1 MSSHIDSYLQSPTG
15 KLHTRNRKGKTDS
28 AIFIWSVMVLSKMK
42 AAGPWVFLHLP
53 LSRALGLSLK
63 FIRRFHQIVHG
74 AWTQYF
80 FGNLSQIP
88 QSLVGIGHHMKCW
101 QNLFTSVR
109 RYLPWLTKRY
119 FKSGAAAK
127 EKLLPCVPATV
138 REVAVC
144 QYLKGSKARWPKSP
158 VSKSKEIPCLCCADI
173 WFRQH
178 FPLTI
183 SFHGCWAARTI
194 I

>member
-1 MSSHIDSYLQSPTG
+1 MSSHIDSYLQSPTV
-15 KLHTRNRKGKTDS
+15 KLHARNRKGKTDS
-28 AIFIWSVMVLSKMK
+28 AIFIWIVMVLSKMK
-42 AAGPWVFLHLP
+42 AAGPLVFLHLP

-88 QSLVGIGHHMKCW
+88 QSLVGTGHHMKCW
-101 QNLFTSVR
+101 RNLFTSVR
-109 RYLPWLTKRY
+109 RHLPWLTKRY

-127 EKLLPCVPATV
+127 EKLLPCVLATV

-144 QYLKGSKARWPKSP
+144 QYLKRSKARWPKSP
-158 VSKSKEIPCLCCADI
+158 VSKSKEILCLCCADI
-173 WFRQH
+173 WLCQH
-178 FPLTI
+178 FPFAT
-183 SFHGCWAARTI
+183 SFDDRWAARTI